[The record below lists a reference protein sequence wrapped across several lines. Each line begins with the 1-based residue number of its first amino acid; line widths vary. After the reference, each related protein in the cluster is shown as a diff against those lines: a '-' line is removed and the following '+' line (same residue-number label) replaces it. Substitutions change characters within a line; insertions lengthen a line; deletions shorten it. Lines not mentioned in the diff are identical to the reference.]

1 MASLTECL
9 YHATPLLAI
18 PFANDQ
24 KQHMMRA
31 QRLGYAAFVDW
42 EGLSTVGLLVA
53 LKTTLEDK
61 QMAARLQQVRSYCMC
76 CVPMMISNMENV
88 SAVCI
93 SMFKGKNSVHGQ
105 REESAFSRRLVD

>member
-24 KQHMMRA
+24 KQHMLRA

-42 EGLSTVGLLVA
+42 EGLSTEGLLVA

-61 QMAARLQQVRSYCMC
+61 QMAARLQQVLSYCMC
-76 CVPMMISNMENV
+76 TNDG
-88 SAVCI
+88 
-93 SMFKGKNSVHGQ
+93 FKPGKCECSVHFNNQ
-105 REESAFSRRLVD
+105 R

>member
-24 KQHMMRA
+24 KQHMLRA

-42 EGLSTVGLLVA
+42 EGLSTVGLLAA

-61 QMAARLQQVRSYCMC
+61 QMAARLQQVRAYCMC
-76 CVPMMISNMENV
+76 ANDDFKHGKCERSVHFNV
-88 SAVCI
+88 
-93 SMFKGKNSVHGQ
+93 KGKNSVHGQ
-105 REESAFSRRLVD
+105 REESAYARRLVD

>member
-1 MASLTECL
+1 MVLVDLDSKVQISFYSTGGMASLTECL

-24 KQHMMRA
+24 KQHMLRA

-42 EGLSTVGLLVA
+42 EGLGTEGLLVA

-61 QMAARLQQVRSYCMC
+61 QMAARLQQVGVYCMC
-76 CVPMMISNMENV
+76 TNYDI
-88 SAVCI
+88 
-93 SMFKGKNSVHGQ
+93 KHGKCECSVHFNVK
-105 REESAFSRRLVD
+105 R

>member
-24 KQHMMRA
+24 KQHMLRA

-42 EGLSTVGLLVA
+42 EGLSTVGLLAA

-61 QMAARLQQVRSYCMC
+61 QMAARLHQVRAHCMC
-76 CVPMMISNMENV
+76 TNDDLKHGKCERIVHSNV
-88 SAVCI
+88 
-93 SMFKGKNSVHGQ
+93 KGKNSVLGQ
-105 REESAFSRRLVD
+105 REDSTFTRHLVD

>member
-24 KQHMMRA
+24 KQHMLRA
-31 QRLGYAAFVDW
+31 QRHGYAAFVDW
-42 EGLSTVGLLVA
+42 EGLSTVGLLAA

-61 QMAARLQQVRSYCMC
+61 QMAARLQQVRAYCMC
-76 CVPMMISNMENV
+76 TNDGFKHGKCEVSLHFNV
-88 SAVCI
+88 
-93 SMFKGKNSVHGQ
+93 KGKNSVLGQ
-105 REESAFSRRLVD
+105 REESAFAGRLVD

>member
-24 KQHMMRA
+24 KQHMLRA

-42 EGLSTVGLLVA
+42 EGLSTVGLLAA

-61 QMAARLQQVRSYCMC
+61 QMAARLQQVRAYCMWTNDDFKHGKC
-76 CVPMMISNMENV
+76 ERSVHFNV
-88 SAVCI
+88 
-93 SMFKGKNSVHGQ
+93 KGKNSVLGQ
-105 REESAFSRRLVD
+105 REEPAFTCRLVD

>member
-24 KQHMMRA
+24 KQHMLRA

-42 EGLSTVGLLVA
+42 EGLTSVGLLAA

-61 QMAARLQQVRSYCMC
+61 QMVARLQQVRAFYMC
-76 CVPMMISNMENV
+76 TNDGFKHGKCERSVHFNV
-88 SAVCI
+88 
-93 SMFKGKNSVHGQ
+93 KGKNSVHGQ
-105 REESAFSRRLVD
+105 REESAFSRSLVD

>member
-24 KQHMMRA
+24 KQHMLRA

-42 EGLSTVGLLVA
+42 EGLSTVGLLAA

-61 QMAARLQQVRSYCMC
+61 QMAARLQQVRVYCMC
-76 CVPMMISNMENV
+76 NNDDFKHGKFEVSLHFNV
-88 SAVCI
+88 
-93 SMFKGKNSVHGQ
+93 KGKNSVLGQ
-105 REESAFSRRLVD
+105 REEPAFARRLVD

>member
-24 KQHMMRA
+24 KQHMLRA

-42 EGLSTVGLLVA
+42 GGLLSSVGLLAA

-61 QMAARLQQVRSYCMC
+61 QMAARLQQVRAHCMC
-76 CVPMMISNMENV
+76 TNDG
-88 SAVCI
+88 
-93 SMFKGKNSVHGQ
+93 FKHGKCECSVHFNNQ
-105 REESAFSRRLVD
+105 R

>member
-24 KQHMMRA
+24 KQHMLRA

-42 EGLSTVGLLVA
+42 EGLSTVGLLAA

-61 QMAARLQQVRSYCMC
+61 QMAARLQQVRAYCMC
-76 CVPMMISNMENV
+76 TNNDLKHGKCERSLHFNI
-88 SAVCI
+88 
-93 SMFKGKNSVHGQ
+93 KGKNSVLGQ
-105 REESAFSRRLVD
+105 REEPAFARRLVD